1 LTRGDVHNGWLQ
13 LLLVI
18 AGSALVGALTESV
31 QGFPPLPA
39 VADEVAALD
48 EIYKGTVLADTL
60 VAPGL
65 LGFTRFGYR
74 SARKHWNPVSAYL
87 RDHHILITGATSGLG
102 LATAEALAARGAKVV
117 VNDLGGA
124 RDGSGGSVTAA
135 EAVVAEIEAAGGEA
149 MPNAASVTDF
159 AAVQAM
165 VEAAMAKWGRVDL
178 LVNNAGVLR
187 DKTFAKMELEDF
199 RFVVD
204 VHLMGAVNCTKAVWE
219 IMRGQNYGRI
229 VMTTSSSGL
238 YGNFGQSNYG
248 AAKMA
253 LVGLMQTLSI
263 EGAKN
268 DIRVNCLAP
277 TAHTRMTEDLGAA
290 LPLEALDPA
299 LVTPGL
305 LYLLSRE
312 APSRCILAAGAGGF
326 ERAFVTLTE
335 GVHIAGPDAP
345 EQVAARFDAI
355 SDRSKEIVP
364 EMGAA
369 QGMIELTKAQKAHA
383 S

>member
-1 LTRGDVHNGWLQ
+1 MAIRFDGQ
-13 LLLVI
+13 
-18 AGSALVGALTESV
+18 
-31 QGFPPLPA
+31 
-39 VADEVAALD
+39 VAIV
-48 EIYKGTVLADTL
+48 
-60 VAPGL
+60 
-65 LGFTRFGYR
+65 
-74 SARKHWNPVSAYL
+74 
-87 RDHHILITGATSGLG
+87 TGAGGGLG
-102 LATAEALAARGAKVV
+102 REHALALAARGARVV

-124 RDGSGGSVTAA
+124 RDGSGGSTTAA

-149 MPNAASVTDF
+149 MANAASVTDF
-159 AAVQAM
+159 TAVQAM
-165 VEAAMAKWGRVDL
+165 VDQAAVKWGRIDI

-187 DKTFAKMELEDF
+187 DKSFAKMELDDF
-199 RFVVD
+199 RFVLD

-219 IMRGQNYGRI
+219 IMRQQNYGRI

-253 LVGLMQTLSI
+253 LVGLMQTLAI
-263 EGAKN
+263 EGTKN
-268 DIRVNCLAP
+268 DIRVNSLAP

-290 LPLEALDPA
+290 LPLEALEPS

-305 LYLLSRE
+305 LYLVSRD
-312 APSRCILAAGAGGF
+312 APTRAILAAGAGGF
-326 ERAFVTLTE
+326 ERAYVTLTQ
-335 GVHIAGPDAP
+335 GDFITGADAP

-355 SDRSKEIVP
+355 SDREGEIVP

-369 QGMIELTKAQKAHA
+369 QGMIELTKAQKAH